1 MVRLG
6 CRNTLLGSENLV
18 SMILSLLPET
28 EETVCRLGRG
38 SVCWLE
44 MQEISDI
51 KEIMSLKLILALTG
65 WST

>member
-44 MQEISDI
+44 MQEISEIYEMMSIIFI
-51 KEIMSLKLILALTG
+51 KFLPEL
-65 WST
+65 